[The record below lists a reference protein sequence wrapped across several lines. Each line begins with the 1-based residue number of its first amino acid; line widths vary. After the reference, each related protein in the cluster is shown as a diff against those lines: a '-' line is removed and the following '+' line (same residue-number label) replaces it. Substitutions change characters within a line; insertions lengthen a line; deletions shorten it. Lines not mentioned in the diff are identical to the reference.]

1 MRVTR
6 FAVVHAHVEHR
17 YATGSVTNGG
27 PSMSQPNQALAA
39 LLEEAGF
46 SEAGL
51 ARRVNEL
58 GRVHGHSFGYDYTA
72 VYRWLR
78 KGQRPRD
85 PVPALIAEALTE
97 RLGRPVSPAE
107 IGMAVA
113 SAVSGDVGLDYSS
126 HIDGA
131 TRTTTTLWRADL
143 EDLTVVT
150 GTSVN
155 AAAWTD
161 ATLSW
166 LVRSGP
172 DQLPERAHGR
182 KIGKADIAAV
192 RVTAD
197 AVARLG

>member
-72 VYRWLR
+72 VYRWTR

-85 PVPALIAEALTE
+85 PVPTLIAEALTE
-97 RLGRPVSPAE
+97 RLRRPVSSAD
-107 IGMAVA
+107 IGMATA
-113 SAVSGDVGLDYSS
+113 NAVPSDVGLNYTS
-126 HIDGA
+126 HIDEAIQA
-131 TRTTTTLWRADL
+131 TMTLWRADP
-143 EDLTVVT
+143 ENPIA
-150 GTSVN
+150 GT
-155 AAAWTD
+155 
-161 ATLSW
+161 
-166 LVRSGP
+166 
-172 DQLPERAHGR
+172 
-182 KIGKADIAAV
+182 
-192 RVTAD
+192 
-197 AVARLG
+197 